1 MQEGWHGDDY
11 LILFN
16 EPEMAQAS
24 ERYGIAEVFP
34 GHVIVGLRGWDDFIV
49 RDERGHT
56 FSVPT
61 VPLDA
66 DHLSP
71 FSLPKEFQLNAD
83 PRFSGKIRWYV
94 KPLVFGGDPHPGE
107 NVIWIGQEQHAQLVR
122 WWNAQYRSLKKS

>member
-1 MQEGWHGDDY
+1 VQEGWHGDDY

-49 RDERGHT
+49 RDERGNT

-66 DHLSP
+66 RYLSP
-71 FSLPKEFQLNAD
+71 FSLPKEPQLKTD
-83 PRFSGKIRWYV
+83 SRFSGKIKWYV
-94 KPLVFGGDPHPGE
+94 KPLVFGGDLHAGE
-107 NVIWIGQEQHAQLVR
+107 NVIWISQEQHAQIVR
-122 WWNAQYRSLKKS
+122 WWNALYRSTKK

>member
-16 EPEMAQAS
+16 EAEMAQVS
-24 ERYGIAEVFP
+24 GRYGIAEFLS

-49 RDERGHT
+49 RDERGNT

-61 VPLDA
+61 VPLDIK
-66 DHLSP
+66 HLSP
-71 FSLPKEFQLNAD
+71 FSLPKELQLKVD
-83 PRFSGKIRWYV
+83 PRCSGKIKWHV

-107 NVIWIGQEQHAQLVR
+107 NVIWISQEQHAQLVR
-122 WWNAQYRSLKKS
+122 WWNRRYRSLKK